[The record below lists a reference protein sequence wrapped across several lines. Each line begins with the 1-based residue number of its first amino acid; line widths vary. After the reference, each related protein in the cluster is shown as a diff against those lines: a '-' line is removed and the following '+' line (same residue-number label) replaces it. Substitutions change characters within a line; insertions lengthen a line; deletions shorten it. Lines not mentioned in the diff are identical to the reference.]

1 MIDKAAKY
9 KLQRDVLLEAV
20 MRIAGECIGTGG
32 HPDVS
37 GIERVA
43 IEALYKIN
51 DKDAEDELKKR
62 MLAGFP
68 RLVSSCGFSS

>member
-1 MIDKAAKY
+1 MIDMADKY

-32 HPDVS
+32 DPNIS
-37 GIERVA
+37 GIEKVA

-51 DKDAEDELKKR
+51 DKDAEDEFKKR
-62 MLAGFP
+62 MLAG
-68 RLVSSCGFSS
+68 L